1 MARAKNREDA
11 EFMPDVQAATR
22 RGARPSAHL
31 LLFVILLFFVAFG
44 IWARQATL
52 EEVTRGEG
60 KVIPSSQIQVVQNLE
75 GGIVAEIPVREGQI
89 VEKDQVLIRIDD
101 TQAAASYREARARYL
116 SLLAA
121 VARLKAEVKGSGVEF
136 PPEVLGEAPDVGADE
151 RALFDARRSGLR
163 ADLDIL
169 RRQEEQRRQELV
181 ELRGRLNRLRRSYQ
195 LVSEEL
201 KIIEPLVKKGVVSQV
216 ELLRLRREANNI
228 RGDREATR
236 LAIPRV
242 KAALQEASRRIE
254 EKTINFRTEALREL
268 NQRKADLAV
277 VAETITTGRDRA
289 FRADV
294 RSPVR
299 GTVKQ
304 IMVNTIGGVIQ
315 PGQDLVEIVALEDTL
330 LIEARIRPADI
341 AFLRPKQEAT
351 VKITAYDYSIYGG
364 LKANVEDISA
374 DTIED
379 EKGES
384 FYRIRLRTEH
394 SFLGTKEDPLPI
406 IPGMTA
412 SVDILTGEKT
422 VLDYLLKP
430 ILRLKARALR
440 ER

>member
-1 MARAKNREDA
+1 
-11 EFMPDVQAATR
+11 MPEVQAATR

-31 LLFVILLFFVAFG
+31 LLFIILLFFVAFWV
-44 IWARQATL
+44 WARQAAL
-52 EEVTRGEG
+52 EEVTRGDG

-75 GGIVAEIPVREGQI
+75 GGIVAEILAREGEI
-89 VEKDQVLIRIDD
+89 VEKGRVLIRIDD

-121 VARLKAEVKGSGVEF
+121 VSRLKAEVAGGDVAF
-136 PPEVLGEAPDVGADE
+136 PAEVLAQAPDVGEDE
-151 RALFDARRSGLR
+151 RALFEARRSELR

-181 ELRGRLNRLRRSYQ
+181 ELRGRLERLERSYQ

-201 KIIEPLVKKGVVSQV
+201 KIIEPLVEKEIVSQV

-228 RGDREATR
+228 QGDREATR
-236 LAIPRV
+236 LAIPRAE
-242 KAALQEASRRIE
+242 AALREASQRIE

-268 NQRKADLAV
+268 NQRKAELAV
-277 VAETITTGRDRA
+277 ITETIATGKDRA

-299 GTVKQ
+299 GAVKQ
-304 IMVNTIGGVIQ
+304 IMVNTVGGVIR
-315 PGQDLVEIVALEDTL
+315 PGQDLVEIVPLQDSL
-330 LIEARIRPADI
+330 LVEARIRPADI
-341 AFLRPKQEAT
+341 AFLRPDQEAT
-351 VKITAYDYSIYGG
+351 VKITAYDYGIYGG
-364 LKANVEDISA
+364 LKARVEDISA

-379 EKGES
+379 EQGES
-384 FYRIRLRTEH
+384 FYRIRLRTER
-394 SFLGTKEDPLPI
+394 SYLGTEDVPLPI

-430 ILRLKARALR
+430 ILRAKERALR

>member
-1 MARAKNREDA
+1 
-11 EFMPDVQAATR
+11 MPDVQAATR

-31 LLFVILLFFVAFG
+31 LLFVILLFFIAFG

-60 KVIPSSQIQVVQNLE
+60 KVIPSSQVQVVQNLE

-169 RRQEEQRRQELV
+169 RQQEEQRRQELV
-181 ELRGRLNRLRRSYQ
+181 ELRGRLDRLQRSYQ

-201 KIIEPLVKKGVVSQV
+201 AIIEPLVEKEVISQV

-228 RGDREATR
+228 RGDREATH
-236 LAIPRV
+236 LAIPRA
-242 KAALQEASRRIE
+242 KAALREASRRIE

-315 PGQDLVEIVALEDTL
+315 PGQDLVEIVPLQDTL
-330 LIEARIRPADI
+330 LVEARIRPADI
-341 AFLRPKQEAT
+341 AFLRPTQEAT

-384 FYRIRLRTEH
+384 FYRIRLRTAR
-394 SFLGTKEDPLPI
+394 SFLGPEDDPLPI

-430 ILRLKARALR
+430 ILRVKARALR